1 MAKPIEEISTAA
13 LAYLG
18 DSIIELCVRETL
30 VQKGVSS
37 AKNLNFYALLFVK
50 AEAQADA
57 MKIILPLLTD
67 DENAAYRRG
76 RNIGHTNTPKNATV
90 GQYRMATGME
100 ALFGYLYLKGRKD
113 RINELFSLAYKDK
126 IEQINMSELKE
137 KNYE

>member
-37 AKNLNFYALLFVK
+37 AKNLNSTALLFVK

-57 MKIILPLLTD
+57 MKTILPILTD
-67 DENAAYRRG
+67 EETVAYKRG
-76 RNIGHTNTPKNATV
+76 RNIGHTNTPKSATV

-113 RINELFSLAYKDK
+113 RINELFALAYQEK
-126 IEQINMSELKE
+126 INAIEI
-137 KNYE
+137 

>member
-1 MAKPIEEISTAA
+1 MAKPIEEMSTAA

-37 AKNLNFYALLFVK
+37 AKNLNSNALLFVK

-57 MKIILPLLTD
+57 MKIILPILTD
-67 DENAAYRRG
+67 EENAAYKRG
-76 RNIGHTNTPKNATV
+76 RNIGHTNTPKSATV

-100 ALFGYLYLKGRKD
+100 ALFGYLYLKGKKD
-113 RINELFSLAYKDK
+113 RINELFSLAYADK
-126 IEQINMSELKE
+126 INEINI
-137 KNYE
+137 